1 MPYLYKLGNATFSC
15 LLYHVIS
22 IIVLLMLLLSLAV
35 HFRFI
40 VFRPFVGEILVG
52 TLTSSSSE
60 GLHGNIFN
68 YCLIHADVGTVYI
81 FCVEFYR
88 GFVFTVRCQIVRIRY
103 SKVMFYSVVIIV
115 HQHTSLSQ
123 NLELQLS
130 LFYLTFMPIITDKY
144 TVYTFCRIIPPFLTA
159 YAQ

>member
-35 HFRFI
+35 NFRFI

-52 TLTSSSSE
+52 SLTSSSSE

-115 HQHTSLSQ
+115 H
-123 NLELQLS
+123 
-130 LFYLTFMPIITDKY
+130 
-144 TVYTFCRIIPPFLTA
+144 
-159 YAQ
+159 